1 MMMCKVDWQ
10 ELQSSTGTSVSRLM
24 LTKTPRLSP
33 ISPRLTSAV
42 HREFAGKL
50 NYFFCGLFFDR
61 CLRLL
66 LFLWESKGLWGY
78 SSYPQL
84 LLGSYTGKC
93 CVPISTWSICLE
105 FLMRLFFVCLF
116 FDERCCGSF
125 SLLSLFNQTV
135 AVGSYLIAHGF
146 FSVYSM
152 CVDTLFLCFCK

>member
-1 MMMCKVDWQ
+1 MCEVDWQ
-10 ELQSSTGTSVSRLM
+10 ELQSLKGTSVLNED
-24 LTKTPRLSP
+24 TKTVFP
-33 ISPRLTSAV
+33 ISPRVTSAV
-42 HREFAGKL
+42 HQEFAGKL
-50 NYFFCGLFFDR
+50 NYFFYGLFFDR

-66 LFLWESKGLWGY
+66 LFLWESKGLWEY

-93 CVPISTWSICLE
+93 CVPISTWSICLK

-116 FDERCCGSF
+116 VFWWMMLWQF
-125 SLLSLFNQTV
+125 LTILFFNQTV